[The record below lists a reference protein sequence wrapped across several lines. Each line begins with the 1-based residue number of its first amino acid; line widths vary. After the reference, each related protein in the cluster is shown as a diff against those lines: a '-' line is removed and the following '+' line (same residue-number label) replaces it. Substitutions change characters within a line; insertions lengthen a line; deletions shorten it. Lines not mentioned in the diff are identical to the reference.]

1 MPLKLENPETVA
13 APLGRYTHIV
23 EVPAGSGL
31 VFVSGQVPVAPD
43 GSVPST
49 LAQQA
54 DQVYANIVAVL
65 AAKGVPPQNIIKLT
79 TFYVETDDPDDS
91 VRKARAKHLG
101 EHRPASTAVCVRALV
116 DPRWKIEID
125 AIAVMPQPQTV
136 PV

>member
-13 APLGRYTHIV
+13 APLGRYTHTV

-65 AAKGVPPQNIIKLT
+65 AAKSVPPQNIIKLT
-79 TFYVETDDPDDS
+79 TFFVETDDPDDS

-125 AIAVMPQPQTV
+125 AIAVMTQPQTI